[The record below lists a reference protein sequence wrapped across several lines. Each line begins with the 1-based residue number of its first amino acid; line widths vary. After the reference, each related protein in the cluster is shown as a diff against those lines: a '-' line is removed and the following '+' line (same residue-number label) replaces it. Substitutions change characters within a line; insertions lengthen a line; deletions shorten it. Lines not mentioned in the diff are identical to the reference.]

1 MAQLE
6 FNSELDIPL
15 GLLLGARF
23 TGYDELGNPV
33 YRGSD
38 GRSYAVPGGTP
49 TNPTAG
55 MGVAKDTGKKRGS
68 VVKGLARDP
77 IEGIK
82 SIAKAIYGG
91 TVDAVAMPGRAAAG
105 EIVTMGDILNT
116 AGMVQLGGAAMP
128 APKGALR
135 SGAVREA
142 ATAAQSKAD
151 EVLQLLKSGRGADVT
166 DEMLAAADPQALWA
180 GYDLPMDAAS
190 RMDRAR
196 GMGFDTETPLYHG
209 TAADF
214 QAFRSEGMNDRARR
228 WNFVSE
234 NPDFASQYA
243 TANAAKHG
251 KDGVSTLPLRANLGV
266 TLDAGD
272 AKSVA
277 DLFAKNTGADAAVVG
292 GIRRGIDEKW
302 PNAKFSDLVPSPP
315 EYPSDAY
322 TKWANLRDKINDI
335 ESGGLGQPGSDYW
348 DTIEK
353 STVPERWGA
362 DSFVTRERKLAE
374 RSAGAM
380 EDARNY
386 GIQNPANIRS
396 QFARFDPRLA
406 HLSNLNASNASPSVG
421 AMTMAQILGEEEATR
436 RPLASFFPR

>member
-1 MAQLE
+1 MGQLE
-6 FNSELDIPL
+6 FNSGLDIPL
-15 GLLLGARF
+15 GLLIGAKF

-55 MGVAKDTGKKRGS
+55 MGGAKDTGKKRGS

-77 IEGIK
+77 IEGMK

-151 EVLQLLKSGRGADVT
+151 EVLQLLKSGRGAEVT
-166 DEMLAAADPQALWA
+166 DDMLAAADPQALWS
-180 GYDLPMDAAS
+180 GYDLPMDASS
-190 RMDRAR
+190 RMDRAT
-196 GMGFDTETPLYHG
+196 GMGFDTDTPLYHG
-209 TAADF
+209 TDASFHSFKPSKNGNWGDGVYLAHDPSI
-214 QAFRSEGMNDRARR
+214 AS
-228 WNFVSE
+228 
-234 NPDFASQYA
+234 DFALEKSASINYGGDPSIF
-243 TANAAKHG
+243 TVVSKG
-251 KDGVSTLPLRANLGV
+251 KYPSVNSETFTGNERGFDANLLGGV
-266 TLDAGD
+266 
-272 AKSVA
+272 KYR
-277 DLFAKNTGADAAVVG
+277 VVPDP
-292 GIRRGIDEKW
+292 I
-302 PNAKFSDLVPSPP
+302 
-315 EYPSDAY
+315 
-322 TKWANLRDKINDI
+322 
-335 ESGGLGQPGSDYW
+335 
-348 DTIEK
+348 
-353 STVPERWGA
+353 
-362 DSFVTRERKLAE
+362 
-374 RSAGAM
+374 
-380 EDARNY
+380 
-386 GIQNPANIRS
+386 NIRS

-421 AMTMAQILGEEEATR
+421 AMTMAQILSEEEATR